1 MLFACL
7 RFLAIIDSEGSSAS
21 SGFCTQDRPSQYNLR
36 LARTDRRVFV
46 HTVTRS
52 LILPYSAAEMY
63 SLVDNVDR
71 YHEFLPWC
79 ENSVV
84 LKRELAA
91 VTARIGVSFK
101 GLTTAFTTC
110 NCLISD
116 QEITMEL
123 VEGPFDHLTGDWRF
137 SSLDQKACRVSLE
150 VRFSLAGS
158 LANRTI
164 TPVFK
169 HICTTLVES
178 FAQRAKELYG
188 ERQFA

>member
-1 MLFACL
+1 
-7 RFLAIIDSEGSSAS
+7 
-21 SGFCTQDRPSQYNLR
+21 
-36 LARTDRRVFV
+36 
-46 HTVTRS
+46 
-52 LILPYSAAEMY
+52 MY
-63 SLVDNVDR
+63 SLVDDVGR

-84 LKRELAA
+84 LKREGKA

-101 GLTTAFTTC
+101 GLNSTFTTL

-123 VEGPFDHLTGDWRF
+123 VEGPFDHLTGSWHF
-137 SSLDQKACRVSLE
+137 SALDEKACRVSLE
-150 VRFSLAGS
+150 MRFSLAGR
-158 LANRTI
+158 LANQTV

-178 FAQRAKELYG
+178 FAERAKELYG

>member
-1 MLFACL
+1 M
-7 RFLAIIDSEGSSAS
+7 
-21 SGFCTQDRPSQYNLR
+21 
-36 LARTDRRVFV
+36 

-52 LILPYSAAEMY
+52 LILPYSTAEMY
-63 SLVDNVDR
+63 SLVDDVDR

-84 LKRELAA
+84 LKREPAA

-101 GLTTAFTTC
+101 GLTTAFTTR
-110 NCLISD
+110 NCLISN

-123 VEGPFDHLTGDWRF
+123 VEGPFEDLTGGWRF
-137 SSLDQKACRVSLE
+137 SSLDEKACRVALE
-150 VRFSLAGS
+150 VQFSLAGR
-158 LANRTI
+158 LANQTI

-178 FAQRAKELYG
+178 FAERAKELYG
-188 ERQFA
+188 DRQFA

>member
-7 RFLAIIDSEGSSAS
+7 RLLVMIDNKGFNVK
-21 SGFCTQDRPSQYNLR
+21 SGLRVQDRPNQYNLC

-63 SLVDNVDR
+63 FLVDDVDR

-79 ENSVV
+79 KNSAV
-84 LKRELAA
+84 LKRESTG

-101 GLTTAFTTC
+101 GLSTAFTTR

-116 QEITMEL
+116 QEIMMEL
-123 VEGPFDHLTGDWRF
+123 VEGPFDDPAGSWRF
-137 SSLDQKACRVSLE
+137 SSLDDKACRVSLE
-150 VRFSLAGS
+150 VRFSLVGR
-158 LANRTI
+158 LANQTI

-178 FAQRAKELYG
+178 FAERAKELYG

>member
-1 MLFACL
+1 MGRSFST
-7 RFLAIIDSEGSSAS
+7 ISSRR
-21 SGFCTQDRPSQYNLR
+21 TRDRPSQYNPG
-36 LARTDRRVFV
+36 LAWNDCRDFV

-52 LILPYSAAEMY
+52 LILPYSTAEMY
-63 SLVDNVDR
+63 FLVDDVDR

-79 ENSVV
+79 EDSVV
-84 LKRELAA
+84 LIRQPTA

-101 GLTTAFTTC
+101 GLRTAFTTR

-123 VEGPFDHLTGDWRF
+123 VEGPFDDLTGGWQF
-137 SSLDQKACRVSLE
+137 LSLDEKACRVSLDIQ
-150 VRFSLAGS
+150 FSLGRG
-158 LANRTI
+158 LANQTI

-178 FAQRAKELYG
+178 FAERARKLYG

>member
-1 MLFACL
+1 MA
-7 RFLAIIDSEGSSAS
+7 DKEGFSSKLS
-21 SGFCTQDRPSQYNLR
+21 LCVQGRPSQYNLQ
-36 LARTDRRVFV
+36 LAWTDCRVFV

-63 SLVDNVDR
+63 FLVDDVDR

-84 LKRELAA
+84 LKRERKA
-91 VTARIGVSFK
+91 VTARIEVSFT
-101 GLTTAFTTC
+101 GLSTAFTTR
-110 NCLISD
+110 NSLISD

-123 VEGPFDHLTGDWRF
+123 VEGPFEDFTGNWRF
-137 SSLDQKACRVSLE
+137 SSLDEKACRVSLE
-150 VRFSLAGS
+150 VRFSLAGR
-158 LANRTI
+158 LANQTI

-178 FAQRAKELYG
+178 FAERARELYG
-188 ERQFA
+188 KRQFA

>member
-1 MLFACL
+1 MTDDEVF
-7 RFLAIIDSEGSSAS
+7 SAKL
-21 SGFCTQDRPSQYNLR
+21 GLCVQDGPSQYNLR

-52 LILPYSAAEMY
+52 LILPYSTAEMY
-63 SLVDNVDR
+63 FLVDDVDR

-79 ENSVV
+79 KSSVV
-84 LKRELAA
+84 LKRERTA
-91 VTARIGVSFK
+91 VTARIVVSFK
-101 GLTTAFTTC
+101 GLSTAFTTR

-123 VEGPFDHLTGDWRF
+123 VEGPFDDLTGGWRF
-137 SSLDQKACRVSLE
+137 SSLDEKACRVSLE
-150 VRFSLAGS
+150 VRFSLAGR
-158 LANRTI
+158 LANQTI

-178 FAQRAKELYG
+178 FAERAKELYG